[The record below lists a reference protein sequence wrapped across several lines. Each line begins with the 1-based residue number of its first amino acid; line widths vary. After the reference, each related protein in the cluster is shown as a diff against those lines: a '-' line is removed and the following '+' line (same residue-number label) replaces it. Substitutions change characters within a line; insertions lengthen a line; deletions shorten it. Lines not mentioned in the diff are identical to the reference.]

1 MTDQPD
7 NAIAPAATVP
17 NYPRWA
23 VIGIF
28 LILIIGAISVARD
41 FLMPVVSGCLLFLV
55 FMPLMRRARRLGIP
69 RSLAAAGIVISILV
83 ILSVIVV
90 SLRGPAVQIVDNFP
104 EISHQVGRKIAD
116 VVDSFKRLDQA
127 VGEAMQ
133 AGDSPAA
140 PGAPADIAPIPAPA
154 EPAEDVFSLADLGGA
169 NVVSVFLTAPMIL
182 AQVLFTAIL
191 LYFLLASG
199 DMFYLKIIQSFSN
212 IREKRDAYR
221 VLRKIETG
229 LGDYFG
235 AITLINA
242 VLGVAVGVA
251 MWLLG
256 MPVPVMFAVLTFVFN
271 FIPFV
276 GAIFGVVIVAAVSLL
291 WFDGF
296 TQPLLVMTVF
306 LVLTGIEGQFVTPL
320 MVSRKVQMNTAVLF
334 VAVAFWAW
342 LWSVMGMLVAVPLM
356 VAIRVIAEHVPGMEM
371 VANFLSGEDAKPL
384 PPASEGEP
392 EEEALPPMDLWQ
404 RQA

>member
-1 MTDQPD
+1 MTDLPD
-7 NAIAPAATVP
+7 NAIAPAATAP

-28 LILIIGAISVARD
+28 LIMATSAVSVARD
-41 FLMPVVSGCLLFLV
+41 FLMPVVSSCLLFLV
-55 FMPLMRRARRLGIP
+55 FMPMMRRARQVGIP
-69 RSLAAAGIVISILV
+69 RSLAAAAIVISMV
-83 ILSVIVV
+83 VFLSVIVA

-104 EISHQVGRKIAD
+104 EISHQVGRKLSD
-116 VVDSFKRLDQA
+116 VIDSFKRLDRA
-127 VGEAMQ
+127 VGDAMQ

-140 PGAPADIAPIPAPA
+140 PGAPADIAPTPAPA
-154 EPAEDVFSLADLGGA
+154 APADAPFSLADLGGA
-169 NVVSVFLTAPMIL
+169 NVLSMFLTAPTIL

-212 IREKRDAYR
+212 IRQKRDAYR
-221 VLRKIETG
+221 VLRRIETG

-256 MPVPVMFAVLTFVFN
+256 MPVPVMFAVLTFVLN

-276 GAIFGVVIVAAVSLL
+276 GAIIGVVIVAAVSLL

-296 TQPLLVMTVF
+296 TQPLLVMTAF

-334 VAVAFWAW
+334 IAVAFWAW

-356 VAIRVIAEHVPGMEM
+356 VAIRVIAEHVPGMGM
-371 VANFLSGEDAKPL
+371 VANFLSGEDDKPL
-384 PPASEGEP
+384 PPAGDDEP
-392 EEEALPPMDLWQ
+392 EEEALPPMDLAP
-404 RQA
+404 RRA